1 MLTKMTDAEVAAHLI
16 TVEGWVIERGELT
29 RTFVVRDFIASL
41 LLVNAA
47 ALLAEAAEH
56 HPDVTIKWNRVT
68 FALITHDAGGLTEM
82 DFALA
87 AQINALPT
95 LK

>member
-1 MLTKMTDAEVAAHLI
+1 MIAKLTDAEVTARLTAI
-16 TVEGWVIERGELT
+16 DGWALERGELT
-29 RTFVVRDFIASL
+29 RTFVVRDFMASL

-47 ALLAEAAEH
+47 GLLAEAAGH
-56 HPDVTIKWNRVT
+56 HPDVTIKWNRVS
-68 FALITHDAGGLTEM
+68 FALTTHDAGGLTEK

-87 AQINALPT
+87 TQINALPT